1 MKKERKDEELP
12 LEKITEFKVDSSMKT
27 KINKKISSELLNT
40 IIDMK
45 NSTVLN
51 SFVDSYHPSNIAEAL
66 EELSEEKLLFFFKT
80 VDSDDSAEIFTLLS
94 QEKKEE
100 VVSAFSNEDLQR
112 IVIEMQLDNLVDFV
126 DVLPS
131 NLVSK
136 VLKATNKDNRNEISK
151 YLNFKEDSAGTIM
164 TSEYL
169 EIEEDKTIKEC
180 IKKIREVG
188 KEKETIWKIFAVD
201 RTRVLVG
208 TVTLDVLLENDE
220 YKLIKDVM
228 NKEIVSVYTNTD
240 EEDVLR
246 IFRKYDIS
254 ILPVINSQGRILG
267 IITFDDV
274 IDVASEENTEDIQLQ
289 AHIIP
294 TNKPYLKVSCL
305 SLFKSYAI
313 WIALMLFLD
322 TFISI
327 ALSYLQTP
335 LLMIPILLTILPSI
349 MGTSGNSADQT
360 ATVTIRELAIND
372 LSGKKYRKFF
382 IKELKA
388 SVLTGLIISSV
399 AFLWIFMEIK
409 TGIIGDKNLDMKTVL
424 YICLSAS
431 LTFFFCI
438 VLGKTIGTLIP
449 KLAKKIHI
457 DPAMITSPVVST
469 MIDIISI
476 CAFVLISHF
485 ILKIPLF

>member
-112 IVIEMQLDNLVDFV
+112 IVCEMQLDNLVDFV
-126 DVLPS
+126 DELPS

-188 KEKETIWKIFAVD
+188 KEKETIWKILAVD

-220 YKLIKDVM
+220 YKLVYVNLLEDY
-228 NKEIVSVYTNTD
+228 IVD
-240 EEDVLR
+240 HRAGEL
-246 IFRKYDIS
+246 
-254 ILPVINSQGRILG
+254 L
-267 IITFDDV
+267 
-274 IDVASEENTEDIQLQ
+274 EN
-289 AHIIP
+289 
-294 TNKPYLKVSCL
+294 V
-305 SLFKSYAI
+305 
-313 WIALMLFLD
+313 
-322 TFISI
+322 
-327 ALSYLQTP
+327 
-335 LLMIPILLTILPSI
+335 
-349 MGTSGNSADQT
+349 
-360 ATVTIRELAIND
+360 
-372 LSGKKYRKFF
+372 
-382 IKELKA
+382 
-388 SVLTGLIISSV
+388 
-399 AFLWIFMEIK
+399 
-409 TGIIGDKNLDMKTVL
+409 
-424 YICLSAS
+424 
-431 LTFFFCI
+431 
-438 VLGKTIGTLIP
+438 
-449 KLAKKIHI
+449 
-457 DPAMITSPVVST
+457 
-469 MIDIISI
+469 
-476 CAFVLISHF
+476 
-485 ILKIPLF
+485 